1 MDNDQQALTTD
12 KLATLPLGHDWY
24 QKLASNFEIL
34 QQYLNRFD
42 ELAGK
47 INSDQ
52 SQQSTDLNK
61 KITDMQQQMNDKLT
75 DLQQQMND
83 KINRITLGTDED
95 TIRLVVTAIL
105 QEQGVIK

>member
-1 MDNDQQALTTD
+1 MTAQ
-12 KLATLPLGHDWY
+12 LATNELSAVNDESFRKVLISD
-24 QKLASNFEIL
+24 FEML

-42 ELAGK
+42 ALADEV
-47 INSDQ
+47 NSDQ
-52 SQQSTDLNK
+52 SQQSTDLSKN
-61 KITDMQQQMNDKLT
+61 IADMQQQI
-75 DLQQQMND
+75 ND

>member
-1 MDNDQQALTTD
+1 MAD
-12 KLATLPLGHDWY
+12 KLVSKNMPTDNRNLRNTLI
-24 QKLASNFEIL
+24 SNFEIL

-42 ELAGK
+42 ELADEV
-47 INSDQ
+47 NSDQ
-52 SQQSTDLNK
+52 SRRSADLNK
-61 KITDMQQQMNDKLT
+61 KLTDMQQQI
-75 DLQQQMND
+75 ND

>member
-1 MDNDQQALTTD
+1 MTAQ
-12 KLATLPLGHDWY
+12 LATNELSAVNDESFRKVLI
-24 QKLASNFEIL
+24 SNFEIL

-61 KITDMQQQMNDKLT
+61 KITDMQQQI
-75 DLQQQMND
+75 ND

-105 QEQGVIK
+105 REQGVIK

>member
-1 MDNDQQALTTD
+1 MTAQ
-12 KLATLPLGHDWY
+12 LATNELSAVNDESFRKVLISD
-24 QKLASNFEIL
+24 FEML

-42 ELAGK
+42 ALADEV
-47 INSDQ
+47 NSDQ
-52 SQQSTDLNK
+52 SQQSTDLDK
-61 KITDMQQQMNDKLT
+61 KLTDMQQQI
-75 DLQQQMND
+75 ND